1 MKKIINMKNKF
12 AAILAVTPAK
22 RQMSAVERSFI
33 MPLTISG
40 NLQLPFNQKILALTV
55 TTAFMLVACAKE
67 PKEPTV
73 ITMTTKASELRF
85 SVAGGT
91 TDFAIDWGDGK
102 KSNVNDAIFE
112 NLPGSFVF
120 AHEYSDATAHHIVIT
135 GNVTGLSCAAGNR
148 LTALDVSRNTVLT
161 DLNCSNNQL
170 TALDVSKNIALND
183 LECNHNQ
190 ITKLDVSK
198 NTVLWALSCVG
209 NQFTAAAL
217 NDLFG
222 TLPDKKTETEK
233 YGGVIFISYSGKP
246 EAGNPGNRDCDRS
259 IAEKRGWVFM
269 TIK

>member
-1 MKKIINMKNKF
+1 MKNKCILKKF
-12 AAILAVTPAK
+12 AA
-22 RQMSAVERSFI
+22 
-33 MPLTISG
+33 
-40 NLQLPFNQKILALTV
+40 ILALTV

-67 PKEPTV
+67 PKEPAV

-91 TDFAIDWGDGK
+91 KDIAIDWGDGK
-102 KSNVNDAIFE
+102 VSNLKDAIGE
-112 NLPGSFVF
+112 SEMIPGLFVF
-120 AHEYSDATAHHIVIT
+120 AHEYSGATAHHIVIT
-135 GNVTGLSCAAGNR
+135 GNVTDLYCAGNG
-148 LTALDVSRNTVLT
+148 LTALDVSRNTALT
-161 DLNCSNNQL
+161 YLLCSNNQL
-170 TALDVSKNIALND
+170 TGLDVSKNIALND

-190 ITKLDVSK
+190 IAKLDVSK
-198 NTVLWALSCVG
+198 NTVLWTLSIVG